1 MKKYYYILEIDETI
15 DKKTIKRAYA
25 KMVKKYRP
33 EHEPVKFQEVRDAYD
48 AIIDYLD
55 RNTEENE
62 NKFNSA
68 VDNSLEN
75 TYNSNFNLTV
85 GVNDY
90 IEKAKKYADEKLY
103 DKAIDMYKRASLQ
116 VKENTKIINELGVL
130 YYYMHKRT

>member
-75 TYNSNFNLTV
+75 T
-85 GVNDY
+85 
-90 IEKAKKYADEKLY
+90 
-103 DKAIDMYKRASLQ
+103 
-116 VKENTKIINELGVL
+116 
-130 YYYMHKRT
+130 